1 MTTGERIKAAR
12 KAASMTQ
19 AELGA
24 KLGIAY
30 QTVAQWENGLR
41 QPKYETLQKIAD
53 ALQTTPSALKGVE
66 PLDPMVEFSD
76 SSKRL
81 WVELDMCQNQKLRS
95 LVVEVVKNI
104 NQILNEY
111 REIDA
116 LTDYIPQDSS
126 RMEYNY
132 IEIMRYIHVISKY
145 VSEIDGY
152 SHEILTHIQKAAV
165 DKSLRHWKKRKQEDN
180 CPPSKE

>member
-1 MTTGERIKAAR
+1 MLGNRLREAR
-12 KAASMTQ
+12 KN
-19 AELGA
+19 A
-24 KLGIAY
+24 KLTQDDLSQIIGVKRSVISKY
-30 QTVAQWENGLR
+30 ENGIIEPSISQL
-41 QPKYETLQKIAD
+41 EKIAD
-53 ALQTTPSALKGVE
+53 ALQTPTAALIGAE
-66 PLDPMVEFSD
+66 SPDPMVEFPS

-81 WVELDMCQNQKLRS
+81 WVELDMCQDQKLRS

-132 IEIMRYIHVISKY
+132 IEIMRYVHIISKY
-145 VSEIDGY
+145 ISEIDGY

-165 DKSLRHWKKRKQEDN
+165 DRSLRHWKKGKQKDDF
-180 CPPSKE
+180 PPSEE